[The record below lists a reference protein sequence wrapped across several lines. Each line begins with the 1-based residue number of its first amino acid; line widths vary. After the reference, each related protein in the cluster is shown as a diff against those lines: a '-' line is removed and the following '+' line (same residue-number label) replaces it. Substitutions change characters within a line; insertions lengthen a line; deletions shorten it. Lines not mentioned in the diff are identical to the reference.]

1 MSHSLKCKKE
11 KGTLVWTM
19 NLDIFQHQQILVH
32 YSNIVYKDFLRKLP
46 LPLVYESNVS
56 ISTLTSYSPLIET
69 TPQRK
74 FHFEM
79 KRSNLEATFLS
90 SQIFPLNFL
99 LVTEASAVAR
109 DDAHRGVS
117 RNNIFFKFSRIFMKT
132 FKTILNW
139 FSIQKVANQIHKLK
153 WHFYFLLTLCIWN
166 CFVQKIGS
174 TNCRRAFHK
183 NIQSF
188 SIKFQMNF

>member
-1 MSHSLKCKKE
+1 
-11 KGTLVWTM
+11 
-19 NLDIFQHQQILVH
+19 
-32 YSNIVYKDFLRKLP
+32 
-46 LPLVYESNVS
+46 
-56 ISTLTSYSPLIET
+56 
-69 TPQRK
+69 
-74 FHFEM
+74 M

-109 DDAHRGVS
+109 DDAQRGVS
-117 RNNIFFKFSRIFMKT
+117 RNNIIFKFSRILLKNFLKND
-132 FKTILNW
+132 FELILSTEIEVTLLPFL
-139 FSIQKVANQIHKLK
+139 FSP
-153 WHFYFLLTLCIWN
+153 FSLCIWN

-188 SIKFQMNF
+188 SKWTFRNSGSDYFAQLVGTKSNKNQFQKTLIDNYFCYFFFFCHCSTWNDVWTLHNNKNLFTYHMIK